1 MCHCFNK
8 KLLLGHNCVKKKKPQ
23 KYRGNVYK
31 LHDYF
36 KGNYLGR
43 THDSYFPMKGSLLN
57 WINTLL
63 IAKFHCP
70 RLLSSHHF
78 QNKPISYFLYPVC
91 NYYTK
96 LIMNLF
102 PKCSKK
108 NCCKEHSRD
117 AWHRITCSNEI
128 RPYISPRL
136 EGQIH
141 FAANQEPKIWFSTL
155 VGVFLLVFLV

>member
-1 MCHCFNK
+1 M
-8 KLLLGHNCVKKKKPQ
+8 
-23 KYRGNVYK
+23 
-31 LHDYF
+31 HDYF
-36 KGNYLGR
+36 KGNYLAR

-63 IAKFHCP
+63 IAKFHCR

-78 QNKPISYFLYPVC
+78 QNKPLSYFLYPVC

-108 NCCKEHSRD
+108 TAAKNIQEMHDTGLPVLMKLDHTSVIGWK
-117 AWHRITCSNEI
+117 AK
-128 RPYISPRL
+128 YILQPTKNLTSDFQHWWGFGL
-136 EGQIH
+136 FFFCLKTIQ
-141 FAANQEPKIWFSTL
+141 F
-155 VGVFLLVFLV
+155 

>member
-8 KLLLGHNCVKKKKPQ
+8 KLLLCHNCVKKRNHQ
-23 KYRGNVYK
+23 NIEAMFTS
-31 LHDYF
+31 LHDHF
-36 KGNYLGR
+36 KGNYLAR

-63 IAKFHCP
+63 IAKFRCR

-108 NCCKEHSRD
+108 K
-117 AWHRITCSNEI
+117 
-128 RPYISPRL
+128 
-136 EGQIH
+136 
-141 FAANQEPKIWFSTL
+141 
-155 VGVFLLVFLV
+155 LLQRTFKRCMTQDYLFQLN